1 MRKIPIRKILSTN
14 FLLVVFVFCVVFVI
28 VAYPIGIYLLSVGL
42 RPLYSY
48 TVGISLGNLAA
59 WTFVI
64 LTVKK
69 DRVKKT

>member
-1 MRKIPIRKILSTN
+1 MRKILIKKILSTN
-14 FLLVVFVFCVVFVI
+14 FLLVVFVFCIIFVI
-28 VAYPIGIYLLSVGL
+28 VAYPIGIYLLNVGL
-42 RPLYSY
+42 RPLYSHI
-48 TVGISLGNLAA
+48 VGILLGNLAA

>member
-1 MRKIPIRKILSTN
+1 MRKILIKKIFSTN
-14 FLLVVFVFCVVFVI
+14 FLLVVIVFCIIFVI
-28 VAYPIGIYLLSVGL
+28 LAYPIGSYLLSVGL

-48 TVGISLGNLAA
+48 IVGISLGNLAA

-69 DRVKKT
+69 VG

>member
-1 MRKIPIRKILSTN
+1 MRKILIKKILSTN
-14 FLLVVFVFCVVFVI
+14 FLLVVIVFCIIFVV
-28 VAYPIGIYLLSVGL
+28 VAYPISSYLRSVDL
-42 RPLYSY
+42 RPFDSI
-48 TVGISLGNLAA
+48 TVSILLGNLAA